1 MAYNQISSSSFNN
14 FTEADKFRNRL
25 VVSIL
30 VCVCL
35 LVHVCV
41 CSKGNIKSQ
50 ATLQKIGELFYQV
63 SSHTHFL
70 SCCWFFSILLMLQF
84 SCVAAKKIV
93 CSLYTK
99 VMQCSNVNMVRV
111 RSSALKME
119 SFWQKVNKIIYRR
132 KIAHVNSLL
141 TFDIVITLSLKMH
154 FLLVFFRFGF
164 STPNGEEIHFDQIKT
179 KQNFSS
185 INLIR

>member
-1 MAYNQISSSSFNN
+1 MCVCVFKRKYQITSY
-14 FTEADKFRNRL
+14 FTENRRI
-25 VVSIL
+25 IL
-30 VCVCL
+30 P
-35 LVHVCV
+35 
-41 CSKGNIKSQ
+41 S
-50 ATLQKIGELFYQV
+50 LFT
-63 SSHTHFL
+63 HTHFL
-70 SCCWFFSILLMLQF
+70 SCCWFFSILLMQQF

-141 TFDIVITLSLKMH
+141 TFDIVITLSLKMTLS
-154 FLLVFFRFGF
+154 FSPSFFRFGF